1 MYEAHKIT
9 KFTYFHLIHNSEA
22 LFFNIL
28 IRTNHFRSKNDLLCA
43 TNNEKKSYPW
53 MSRSSSQTWTI
64 QEYLL
69 QYAHCNLVDTYNRSQ
84 LLEQLLEDY
93 PYLNHEH
100 ILQDIHIS
108 IRYQKKKNIEY
119 KTRAN
124 TYWPRV
130 RYWYC
135 EYGAHWGT
143 TTRYGQHCS
152 KFTWFTCPP
161 MYSTKWKNFFVK
173 YIAQYFQNYN
183 KKKSHSFRNDN
194 SSCA

>member
-9 KFTYFHLIHNSEA
+9 RFTYFHLIHNSEA

-69 QYAHCNLVDTYNRSQ
+69 QYAHRNLIDTYNRSQ

-100 ILQDIHIS
+100 ILQDIHVS
-108 IRYQKKKNIEY
+108 IRYQKKIKHWIQNARQHIL
-119 KTRAN
+119 TTCSILILRIWCSLRNNN
-124 TYWPRV
+124 TLWTTLFKIHMVYISSHV
-130 RYWYC
+130 LHEVKKFLC
-135 EYGAHWGT
+135 EIY
-143 TTRYGQHCS
+143 RPIFS
-152 KFTWFTCPP
+152 KL
-161 MYSTKWKNFFVK
+161 
-173 YIAQYFQNYN
+173 Q
-183 KKKSHSFRNDN
+183 
-194 SSCA
+194 